1 MTMDRSD
8 HYDPME
14 LAHADCISTVKR
26 WIERRRVIQLKGLN
40 SEFEG
45 RCATMFHQPTLPT
58 LEEAI
63 AYEAPIRQK
72 LPCPRIIRRR
82 YVRYASDTRIPGI
95 PDFPNLKKKIRY
107 AAGTAAIRRGHGKS
121 PDPNKTLTPSALCR
135 PFVLLAGQPPPPPGV
150 TQAAASR
157 NRAAAGRNR
166 AAAGRNRDSLAW
178 IRPSPS
184 PTVARSKVPACS
196 IFSRLDLLPA
206 CCCRCVLACLAAP
219 H

>member
-1 MTMDRSD
+1 MAVSFINLKLGKVAFVLKKVCCRVTMTMDRSD

-45 RCATMFHQPTLPT
+45 RRATMFHQPTLPT

-72 LPCPRIIRRR
+72 LPCPRIIRRQ

-95 PDFPNLKKKIRY
+95 PDFPNLKKNKNKSDTQRGRRRY
-107 AAGTAAIRRGHGKS
+107 VGDTG
-121 PDPNKTLTPSALCR
+121 
-135 PFVLLAGQPPPPPGV
+135 
-150 TQAAASR
+150 
-157 NRAAAGRNR
+157 RA
-166 AAAGRNRDSLAW
+166 
-178 IRPSPS
+178 
-184 PTVARSKVPACS
+184 PTRTKP
-196 IFSRLDLLPA
+196 
-206 CCCRCVLACLAAP
+206 
-219 H
+219 